1 MLSGKNKLVLVSVFA
16 SVGTTVAAVILV
28 LKFSY
33 ASILA
38 GFGLAVV
45 DAQVL
50 SKLKTSQ
57 KIVSQIKKRNKAK
70 RSKAHKRFLKRTGK
84 KLVVGSAAALS
95 FGTAAVV
102 LTTIGLEVEDYC
114 DYLEDL
120 DNERALLNQRQS
132 EFDMQACAETA
143 KEDMDALAEH
153 ASSEGK
159 QMLMDALGID
169 G

>member
-70 RSKAHKRFLKRTGK
+70 R
-84 KLVVGSAAALS
+84 
-95 FGTAAVV
+95 
-102 LTTIGLEVEDYC
+102 
-114 DYLEDL
+114 
-120 DNERALLNQRQS
+120 
-132 EFDMQACAETA
+132 
-143 KEDMDALAEH
+143 
-153 ASSEGK
+153 
-159 QMLMDALGID
+159 
-169 G
+169 